1 MADRNEGWDEAI
13 ARGVLSRYAAA
24 VRLTILLLTALALRL
39 GFVFAVLPVIEPR
52 LPLRFDADNYTA
64 IAQSIWRG
72 EWRDVE
78 RGPVYPLFVAACGGS
93 LTAVRLA
100 QALMDCGTVWLVFL
114 LGRRLWGERPA
125 LVAAW
130 LYAVYPLAW
139 WRVAFMNKEIALTL
153 LLAATVWCWQ
163 RPVVSGVGLGLVN
176 LCKPSYLLLPLLRRW
191 WSAQR
196 RSYLVIL
203 AVMLAVIAPW
213 TIRNYVVTGELLPV
227 ATERGGFTA
236 YVTNWWP
243 TRGDWE
249 TSKPLWQAELDRIR
263 GEHAELNPVQLDRLF
278 YRLTLQNIVAEP
290 GHTLLMCARKAV
302 MFWFVNASGRAW
314 WAVALLQLVYLGLAV
329 AGAMRRRPPFEL
341 LTVVLY
347 TWALHALVI
356 ADVRFALPVMPYVC
370 VMAAAAF
377 RYEDK
382 RLA

>member
-1 MADRNEGWDEAI
+1 M
-13 ARGVLSRYAAA
+13 
-24 VRLTILLLTALALRL
+24 RLIVLLLTALTLRL
-39 GFVFAVLPVIEPR
+39 AFIFVALPVIEDR
-52 LPLRFDADNYTA
+52 VALRFDADNYSA

-93 LTAVRLA
+93 QTAVRLA
-100 QALMDCGTVWLVFL
+100 QAVMDSGTVWLVFL
-114 LGRRLWGERPA
+114 LGRRFGGERPGLIA
-125 LVAAW
+125 GW
-130 LYAVYPLAW
+130 LYALYPLAW

-163 RPVVSGVGLGLVN
+163 RPVVSGIGWGLVN

-191 WSAQR
+191 WLPQR
-196 RSYLVIL
+196 KACAVTL

-213 TIRNYVVTGELLPV
+213 TLRNYVVTGELMPV

-249 TSKPLWQAELDRIR
+249 TAKPLWQAELDRIR
-263 GEHAELNPVQLDRLF
+263 GQHANLNPVQVDRLF
-278 YRLTLQNIVAEP
+278 YRLTLQNIIAEP
-290 GHTLLMCARKAV
+290 AHAMLMFARKAV

-314 WAVALLQLVYLGLAV
+314 WAVTLLQLVYLGLAV
-329 AGAMRRRPPFEL
+329 AGAMRCQPPAEL
-341 LTVVLY
+341 LIVVLY
-347 TWALHALVI
+347 TWMLHAFVI

-382 RLA
+382 RPA

>member
-1 MADRNEGWDEAI
+1 
-13 ARGVLSRYAAA
+13 
-24 VRLTILLLTALALRL
+24 VRLIVLLLAALALRL
-39 GFVFAVLPVIEPR
+39 GFVFAVLPAIEPH

-64 IAQSIWRG
+64 IVQSIWRG

-93 LTAVRLA
+93 LTAVRLT
-100 QALMDCGTVWLVFL
+100 QAVMDCGTVWLVFL
-114 LGRRLWGERPA
+114 LGRRLGGERA
-125 LVAAW
+125 GLIAGW

-153 LLAATVWCWQ
+153 LLAATVWNWQ
-163 RPVVSGVGLGLVN
+163 RPAMSGVGWGLVN

-191 WSAQR
+191 WTPQR
-196 RSYLVIL
+196 KHYLVTVVI
-203 AVMLAVIAPW
+203 MLAVIAPW
-213 TIRNYVVTGELLPV
+213 TVRNYVLTGELLPV

-249 TSKPLWQAELDRIR
+249 TNKPLWQAELDRIR
-263 GEHAELNPVQLDRLF
+263 GAHADLSPIQLDRLF
-278 YRLTLQNIVAEP
+278 YRLTLENIIGES
-290 GHTLLMCARKAV
+290 GRTLLMVARKAV
-302 MFWFVNASGRAW
+302 IFWFVNASWRAW
-314 WAVALLQLVYLGLAV
+314 WAVALLQLVYLGLAA
-329 AGAMRRRPPFEL
+329 AGAARRRPPAEL
-341 LTVVLY
+341 LIVILY

-356 ADVRFALPVMPYVC
+356 ADVRFALPVMPLVC
-370 VMAAAAF
+370 VIAAAAF